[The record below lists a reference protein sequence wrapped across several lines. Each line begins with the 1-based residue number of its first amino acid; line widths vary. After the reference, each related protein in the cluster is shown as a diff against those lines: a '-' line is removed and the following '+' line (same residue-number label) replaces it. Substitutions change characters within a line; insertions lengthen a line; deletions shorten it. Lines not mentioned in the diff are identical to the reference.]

1 MARRSRARRSTTVLY
16 LSTNRHC
23 SAKVRHWLGHRKH
36 GRVCHC
42 GFGPSVWK
50 YKCIDCEHYFC
61 SSHCKDLWLRSTTST
76 RTWRTPMSTRTRRSF
91 EWLML
96 DKPMLLLDTHASR
109 GMCKLTSE
117 EATRSHEHLHGR
129 PPSTRAD
136 PSISARRVLAALPL
150 RSVCA
155 RAHVWHVRVHGRKHH

>member
-1 MARRSRARRSTTVLY
+1 
-16 LSTNRHC
+16 
-23 SAKVRHWLGHRKH
+23 
-36 GRVCHC
+36 
-42 GFGPSVWK
+42 
-50 YKCIDCEHYFC
+50 
-61 SSHCKDLWLRSTTST
+61 
-76 RTWRTPMSTRTRRSF
+76 MSTRTRRSF

-150 RSVCA
+150 GNVCD
-155 RAHVWHVRVHGRKHH
+155 RAHAHVSQHTHINAKIKMISGADS